1 MMPYEKLKAW
11 QACISLYV
19 ELHQETALWP
29 KREWYGLS
37 TQIRRA
43 ALSAAS
49 NIAEG
54 MARKGER
61 ELARYLNIALG
72 SLSETACQLYAAR
85 AVGLISEETYRRMSA
100 THQNAGRLT
109 WLYYAAIRRRL
120 TEKKQPAG

>member
-1 MMPYEKLKAW
+1 MMPHEKLKAW
-11 QACISLYV
+11 QACMSLYV
-19 ELHQETALWP
+19 ELYQETTLWP

-120 TEKKQPAG
+120 TEEK